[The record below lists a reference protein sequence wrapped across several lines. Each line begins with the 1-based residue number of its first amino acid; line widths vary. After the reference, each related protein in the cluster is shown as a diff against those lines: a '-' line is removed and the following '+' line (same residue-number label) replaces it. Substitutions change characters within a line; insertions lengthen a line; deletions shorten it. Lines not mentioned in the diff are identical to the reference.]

1 MMIEFE
7 GFNLVDPEKK
17 ILDRQPKHIAYVIG
31 DLMKMFGAK
40 KGSVE
45 RKTSSII
52 TDKQRKG
59 IEASIS
65 GLSEDRFVGAGDYTQ
80 GFDADKIDPYSKL
93 GFEQQSRLQDE
104 RRLSLSDTG
113 ALRMQAAAASQAAAP
128 DIAALRAQARDV
140 EIPYQERL
148 AAAVRR
154 GREDLGRADIA
165 ARRRPGAQYGSAA
178 EEALTKR
185 VGTYGETVAR
195 TQRELYEG
203 SEAQRL
209 GLARQALSA
218 AGQLDVAREQTHID
232 ALSRAGQ
239 LELGGWQTIGSDL
252 AQRRQLAQRS
262 GEVEAQQQLDIAGLG
277 ATEAA
282 RRNQFGIDS
291 ATLENQHRLQRLQAL
306 GQISGQQTQQTDTIV
321 KKGSAGL
328 LPGLIQAGATIAG
341 NAFIPGPGGA
351 VIGSSLG
358 GAIAGGLSEE
368 YTGGGAGLAPNW
380 TALQLA
386 AMRNQQNQALTNV
399 QPTAWSP
406 RTGTLPPSQGFGLD
420 PGPPTRWDFP
430 ESSVIGRND
439 LYLSPLPHSNPYSAV
454 GYDQ

>member
-1 MMIEFE
+1 MMEPDKMLDE
-7 GFNLVDPEKK
+7 LKDKEEKLRNELVE
-17 ILDRQPKHIAYVIG
+17 LEQ
-31 DLMKMFGAK
+31 MFGAK

-195 TQRELYEG
+195 TQRELFEG

-341 NAFIPGPGGA
+341 STFGPSGA

-358 GAIAGGLSEE
+358 GAIAGGLSEG
-368 YTGGGAGLAPNW
+368 YTGGGAGLAPGSPNW

-439 LYLSPLPHSNPYSAV
+439 LYHNTPYSAV

>member
-45 RKTSSII
+45 RKTSSRI

-104 RRLSLSDTG
+104 RRLSLSDTA

-358 GAIAGGLSEE
+358 GAIAGGLSEG
-368 YTGGGAGLAPNW
+368 YTGGGAGLAPGSPNW

-386 AMRNQQNQALTNV
+386 AMQNQALTNV
-399 QPTAWSP
+399 QPTALPP
-406 RTGTLPPSQGFGLD
+406 RTSTLPPSLGFGLD
-420 PGPPTRWDFP
+420 PGPPTP
-430 ESSVIGRND
+430 SSVIGRND
-439 LYLSPLPHSNPYSAV
+439 LYYNPPYSAV